1 MLAIIKMTFIC
12 QGAGKEVKKIDV
24 SKDDI
29 LKMGLELLTKGSA
42 KSLTLRD
49 LSSQTGVSVGTLYN
63 YFGDKEQL
71 QREIF
76 GYFWKT
82 AMCQENES
90 SIENM
95 DFITHVEQSYKR
107 FFDHFQKLHGVI
119 CGEKA
124 NDTDKCNMQENFP
137 VKHVS
142 AKLEIWVQNLVE
154 LHADELIEKEK
165 ICTRKELVDY
175 IVAVFIGNFV
185 RGNDNLGI
193 AMKTLQ
199 KYL

>member
-1 MLAIIKMTFIC
+1 MS
-12 QGAGKEVKKIDV
+12 GAGGEVKKIDV
-24 SKDDI
+24 SKEDI
-29 LKMGLELLTKGSA
+29 LKMGLALLTSGNA

-76 GYFWKT
+76 GYYWKK
-82 AMCQENES
+82 AMCQENQRS
-90 SIENM
+90 VENI
-95 DFITHVEQSYKR
+95 DFITHVEQSYQL

-119 CGEKA
+119 CGENAK
-124 NDTDKCNMQENFP
+124 DTDKCNMQENFP

-142 AKLEIWVQNLVE
+142 AKLEMWVQNLVA
-154 LHADELIEKEK
+154 LHADELAVKETK
-165 ICTRKELVDY
+165 CTKEELVDY
-175 IVAVFIGNFV
+175 IVVIFIGNFV

-193 AMKTLQ
+193 AMKTL
-199 KYL
+199 KLYL

>member
-1 MLAIIKMTFIC
+1 MS
-12 QGAGKEVKKIDV
+12 GAGGEVKKIDV
-24 SKDDI
+24 SKEDI
-29 LKMGLELLTKGSA
+29 LKMGLALLTSGNA
-42 KSLTLRD
+42 KILTLRD

-76 GYFWKT
+76 GYYWKK
-82 AMCQENES
+82 AMCQENQRS
-90 SIENM
+90 VENI

-107 FFDHFQKLHGVI
+107 FFDHFQKLHGAI
-119 CGEKA
+119 CQEKA

-142 AKLEIWVQNLVE
+142 AKLEMWVQNLVA
-154 LHADELIEKEK
+154 LHADELAVKETK
-165 ICTRKELVDY
+165 CTKEELVDY

-193 AMKTLQ
+193 AMKTL
-199 KYL
+199 KLYL